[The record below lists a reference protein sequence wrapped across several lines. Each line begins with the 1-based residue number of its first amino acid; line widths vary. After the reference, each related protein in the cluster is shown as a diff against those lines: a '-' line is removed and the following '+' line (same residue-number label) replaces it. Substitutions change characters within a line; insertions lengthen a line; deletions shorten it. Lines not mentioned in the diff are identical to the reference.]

1 MNLKPNKLTYFTG
14 VAALAALVLFSG
26 CDKKDE
32 ADIQMKQMPPQQQ
45 AAATTN
51 VESSKAA
58 PNFSLASYKGDDKSL
73 SDYEGKVVMLNF
85 WATWCGPCK
94 REIPDFIE
102 LQKKYGSK
110 GFEIVGVALDDP
122 NDVRNFVEASSINYD
137 ILFDTQQAAARAYGN
152 IRSIPT
158 TFLINRD
165 GEIVDEVVG
174 MRPKEEWV
182 SKIKS
187 IL

>member
-1 MNLKPNKLTYFTG
+1 MNLKSNKLSYFSG

-26 CDKKDE
+26 CNKKDE
-32 ADIQMKQMPPQQQ
+32 AGIEMKQMPPQQQ
-45 AAATTN
+45 AAATN

-58 PNFSLASYKGDDKSL
+58 PNFSLASYKGDNKSL

-102 LQKKYGSK
+102 LQKTYGSK
-110 GFEIVGVALDDP
+110 GLEIVGVALDDP
-122 NDVRNFVEASSINYD
+122 NDVRNFVANSSINYD
-137 ILFDTQQAAARAYGN
+137 ILFDTQQATAAAYGN

-165 GEIVDEVVG
+165 GEIVDDVVG
-174 MRPKEEWV
+174 MRPNEEWV